1 VLLLLLVPGWCAL
14 LPLCLQNLDG
24 FCSHVGMLK
33 TWPDDFPTFID
44 DDELLGCGSE
54 MNATGVLD
62 S

>member
-1 VLLLLLVPGWCAL
+1 
-14 LPLCLQNLDG
+14 
-24 FCSHVGMLK
+24 MLK
-33 TWPDDFPTFID
+33 PWPEDFPTFID